1 MGYPAKLLA
10 EGERIDFE
18 MRPHW
23 KSMIFPAFVLI
34 ATVVIGGYL
43 IAKVPEGS
51 SGTALTWVIVVVAAV
66 LLIGWFVRPLLTWLT
81 TQYVFTDRRVITR
94 TGIVAR
100 SGRDMPLS
108 KVNDVSFSYS
118 VIERVLQ
125 CGTLE
130 ISSASD
136 DNLVIADVP
145 HVEHIQREIYRL
157 REHEEQRRRQAYG
170 GPSSSTGVDDD

>member
-23 KSMIFPAFVLI
+23 KSMIVPTLVLLG
-34 ATVVIGGYL
+34 TVVIGGYL
-43 IAKVPEGS
+43 FGLVGSGSVGTVARWVIA
-51 SGTALTWVIVVVAAV
+51 AIVVV
-66 LLIGWFVRPLLTWLT
+66 LLVGWFFRPLLAWLT
-81 TQYVFTDRRVITR
+81 TQYVFTDRRIITR
-94 TGIVAR
+94 TGIIAR

-108 KVNDVSFSYS
+108 KVNDVSFRYT

-136 DNLVIADVP
+136 ENLVIANVP
-145 HVEHIQREIYRL
+145 RVEEIQREIYHL
-157 REHEEQRRRQAYG
+157 REQEEDRRRKQHG
-170 GPSSSTGVDDD
+170 GLSPDSGVADD